1 MNNFAEYGLAVPEI
15 LLPKDKDL
23 KTWCVIACDQFTQ
36 DISYWENAEKA
47 TCGKASTLNLI
58 LPEVYLS
65 SPDKADLKRHTLLS
79 TGEGHNNGGLRRP
92 ARSCVPDG

>member
-1 MNNFAEYGLAVPEI
+1 MAIFKDKLIKCEGCGRFYESSYPALI
-15 LLPKDKDL
+15 RIPKDKDL

-47 TCGKASTLNLI
+47 TCGKPSTLNLI

-65 SPDKADLKRHTLLS
+65 SPDSIQESML
-79 TGEGHNNGGLRRP
+79 
-92 ARSCVPDG
+92 DG